1 MSGDRP
7 RETKTKAVKKKGGKR
22 RDDDCEDEEQQP
34 LPHLQRQ
41 AALAERVPVVW

>member
-1 MSGDRP
+1 MDGENCKVSSDG
-7 RETKTKAVKKKGGKR
+7 AGGAEEGGG
-22 RDDDCEDEEQQP
+22 EDEEQQP